1 MVCVKK
7 MEKDKV
13 SLQGVKSE
21 AAILCA
27 LNTGGFTP
35 HCFGVCLSLHAVVKS
50 YVSVSSR
57 PVTMFS
63 LLYSKDFAL
72 PLTSE
77 HCTNILINLCKGV
90 QYIHNMTF
98 LHNDLKLDNVVIGD
112 TLSGKL
118 KPYIIDFGKACPVSK
133 GKKYSLSEDEKHVY
147 KGDHPQVAP
156 DLRDGLVQQTMST
169 DIYSLG
175 RILKRCNS
183 VVIRSMQLAS
193 TIRPILSYHSQD
205 RPSIEAILSML
216 TDRKWMMYI
225 LI

>member
-1 MVCVKK
+1 MCFIAKRKLDEAETSQLPPTGLPTGTRGNTSRSIAKFSSAFRLSTFSISKATPSHTPGHIPLLPSAPLVNKSLLSSTTPDINTICIGGFGSCTEMIYQDVFMVCVKK

-21 AAILCA
+21 AAILGA

-35 HCFGVCLSLHAVVKS
+35 HCFGVCLSLHAVVMS

-90 QYIHNMTF
+90 QYIHYMTF

-112 TLSGKL
+112 TL
-118 KPYIIDFGKACPVSK
+118 
-133 GKKYSLSEDEKHVY
+133 
-147 KGDHPQVAP
+147 
-156 DLRDGLVQQTMST
+156 
-169 DIYSLG
+169 
-175 RILKRCNS
+175 
-183 VVIRSMQLAS
+183 
-193 TIRPILSYHSQD
+193 
-205 RPSIEAILSML
+205 
-216 TDRKWMMYI
+216 
-225 LI
+225 

>member
-1 MVCVKK
+1 
-7 MEKDKV
+7 
-13 SLQGVKSE
+13 
-21 AAILCA
+21 
-27 LNTGGFTP
+27 
-35 HCFGVCLSLHAVVKS
+35 
-50 YVSVSSR
+50 
-57 PVTMFS
+57 
-63 LLYSKDFAL
+63 
-72 PLTSE
+72 
-77 HCTNILINLCKGV
+77 
-90 QYIHNMTF
+90 MTF
-98 LHNDLKLDNVVIGD
+98 LHNDLKVDNVVIGD

-118 KPYIIDFGKACPVSK
+118 KPYIIDFSKACPVSK
-133 GKKYSLSEDEKHVY
+133 GKKYSLSEDEKLVY

-216 TDRKWMMYI
+216 TDRK
-225 LI
+225 